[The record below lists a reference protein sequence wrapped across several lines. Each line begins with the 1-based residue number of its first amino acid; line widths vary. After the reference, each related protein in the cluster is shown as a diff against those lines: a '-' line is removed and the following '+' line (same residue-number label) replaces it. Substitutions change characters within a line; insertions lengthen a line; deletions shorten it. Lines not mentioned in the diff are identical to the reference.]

1 MFKITIE
8 ENVLARLREMLE
20 DEDSCVRVREY
31 QLGGGCRTRI
41 ILGLGIDEC
50 DEDED
55 EKIMVADVPFIA
67 DADFLLRYGREF
79 SVCFNAEGQIAVEAL
94 AAQE

>member
-1 MFKITIE
+1 MFKVTVE

-31 QLGGGCRTRI
+31 KLGVACRTRI
-41 ILGLGIDEC
+41 ILGLGIEEM

-55 EKIMVADVPFIA
+55 EKTVVAGLPFIA
-67 DADFLLRYGREF
+67 ETDFLLRYGRSF
-79 SVCFNAEGQIAVEAL
+79 AVTFNESGQIEVTAL
-94 AAQE
+94 AEK